1 VNIVPGKCTMGH
13 FFVFLDHGI
22 FCLVVVIF
30 AVVTNKSGLILGR
43 KR

>member
-1 VNIVPGKCTMGH
+1 
-13 FFVFLDHGI
+13 
-22 FCLVVVIF
+22 LVVVIF